1 MGYLYRL
8 SPHARR
14 HGYDCSPG
22 KCKTA
27 WRKTAAPGRQRG
39 ISLFIVL
46 VILLLALIIVLGG
59 LAVANL
65 NEALTGNQ
73 SDAQRAYGAAQALIN
88 AAELDIRLNGYKCN
102 AESVGGG
109 ATGVNSTIAT
119 ASGVAASCTRRFP
132 QDIDTFNTLQ
142 LMVGL
147 GNCSSDTNLRGVCFS
162 NGPNDANFNVDDKKG
177 TIPYQN
183 FDNKNGARYREFIGS
198 VATTKYGGSAQTGN
212 ASLALEDGDD
222 SKIQGQ
228 YWVEVF
234 LYANG
239 NINTSAI
246 QSYQGAP
253 VPICYYPFIFR
264 ITAIAQGIK
273 KGTQSILRTYYVPYA
288 STGKGCG

>member
-8 SPHARR
+8 SLHARR

-119 ASGVAASCTRRFP
+119 ASGVLGAPCTRRFP

-142 LMVGL
+142 SMVGL
-147 GNCSSDTNLRGVCFS
+147 GNCSSDKDLRGVCFS
-162 NGPNDANFNVDDKKG
+162 SGPNDTNFLVDKKG

-183 FDNKNGARYREFIGS
+183 LGNNNGSKYGDFTGS
-198 VATTKYGGSAQTGN
+198 VITPNYGGSAQTGSGV
-212 ASLALEDGDD
+212 SLA
-222 SKIQGQ
+222 IQGQ
-228 YWVEVF
+228 YWIEIF

-246 QSYQGAP
+246 QGYQGAP
-253 VPICYYPFIFR
+253 IPVCYYPFIFR
-264 ITAIAQGIK
+264 ITAIANGIK
-273 KGTQSILRTYYVPYA
+273 SGTQSVLRTYYVPYA